1 MKRIT
6 GRLARRVLPLLAAA
20 GAVAV
25 AGPARSQNLTVYGTA
40 GLDGNDTHI
49 ELLGA
54 TARFG
59 GAGLAPEVGL
69 QGYHLGYDV
78 GTGGRSVW
86 AITPSAGASYRM
98 PTGQVGARV
107 GYSFQSKDAVGGE
120 IIEGEGG
127 GSGVVASAQGNYWG
141 PGPELQGIASY
152 NFGAEYVWTQA
163 QALVPLVP
171 FPPGRLSGGA
181 EVVWQGS
188 TQSGGGSAIQL
199 GPVLKFSTGH
209 NFSVNAGGGWKHYGG
224 STTRDDTWYA
234 HVGFVKYGI
243 DLGLF

>member
-1 MKRIT
+1 MKSILT
-6 GRLARRVLPLLAAA
+6 GLSRRAMPLLALAGVMVAGSAA
-20 GAVAV
+20 G
-25 AGPARSQNLTVYGTA
+25 QNLTVYGTA

-59 GAGLAPEVGL
+59 GLGLAPEVGL

-78 GTGGRSVW
+78 GTGSRSVW

-98 PTGQVGARV
+98 PVGQVGARV
-107 GYSFQSKDAVGGE
+107 GYSFQNKDASDGVP

-141 PGPELQGIASY
+141 PGPELQGIVSM
-152 NFGAEYVWTQA
+152 NFGSDYIWTQA

-181 EVVWQGS
+181 GWCGRAPPRAAAAAPS
-188 TQSGGGSAIQL
+188 RSAPCSSSAP
-199 GPVLKFSTGH
+199 G
-209 NFSVNAGGGWKHYGG
+209 
-224 STTRDDTWYA
+224 TTSR
-234 HVGFVKYGI
+234 
-243 DLGLF
+243 

>member
-1 MKRIT
+1 MKSIRM
-6 GRLARRVLPLLAAA
+6 RFARRALPLLAVVGGVAAA
-20 GAVAV
+20 GSAAT
-25 AGPARSQNLTVYGTA
+25 QNLTVYGTA

-59 GAGLAPEVGL
+59 GLGLAPEIGV
-69 QGYHLGYDV
+69 QGYHLGFDA
-78 GTGGRSVW
+78 GTTTHSVW
-86 AITPSAGASYRM
+86 AITPSAGASFRM
-98 PTGQVGARV
+98 PMGQVGARV
-107 GYSFQSKDAVGGE
+107 GYSFQSDDGGGVP

-127 GSGVVASAQGNYWG
+127 GSGVVASAQANYWG

-163 QALVPLVP
+163 QALVPLIP
-171 FPPGRLSGGA
+171 LPPGRLSGGA

-188 TQSGGGSAIQL
+188 TQSGGGNAIQL

-209 NFSVNAGGGWKHYGG
+209 NFSVNAAGGWKHYGG
-224 STTRDDTWYA
+224 GTTRDDTWYA

-243 DLGLF
+243 GL